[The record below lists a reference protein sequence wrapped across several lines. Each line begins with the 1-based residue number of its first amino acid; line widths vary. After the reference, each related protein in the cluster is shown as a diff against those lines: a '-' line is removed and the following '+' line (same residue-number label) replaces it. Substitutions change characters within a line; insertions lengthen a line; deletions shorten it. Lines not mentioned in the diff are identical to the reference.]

1 MSEYI
6 SAELRRLIR
15 ARAGERCEYCLIHE
29 DDGFLPHEPD
39 HIIAVKHRGKTIEA
53 NLAWTC
59 FVCNRAKGSDL
70 ASIDDLTGQIVRLY
84 NPRIDSWGDHLE
96 LQLDGSFSA
105 RSSIGRVTISLLKL
119 NRPEL
124 LEIRKL
130 LTRIGRRPR

>member
-6 SAELRRLIR
+6 PAELRRLIR
-15 ARAGERCEYCLIHE
+15 ARAGDRCEYCSIHE
-29 DDGFLPHEPD
+29 DDAFLPHEPD
-39 HIIAVKHRGKTIEA
+39 HIIAVKHRGKTIET

-70 ASIDDLTGQIVRLY
+70 ASIDDLTGEIVRLY
-84 NPRIDSWGDHLE
+84 HPRVDIWEDHLE